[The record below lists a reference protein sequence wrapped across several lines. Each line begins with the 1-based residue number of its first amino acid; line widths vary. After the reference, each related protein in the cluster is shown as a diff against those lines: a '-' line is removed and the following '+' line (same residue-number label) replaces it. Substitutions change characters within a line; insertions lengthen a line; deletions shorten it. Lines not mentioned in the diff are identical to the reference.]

1 MKKLMLSSL
10 MAAAL
15 ISSSFV
21 NAADYVIDTKGAHA
35 SIQFK
40 IKHLGYSW
48 LTGRFNTFEGNFSY
62 DSNQPNKSSI
72 AVEIDTASVDSNH
85 AERDK
90 HLKGS
95 DFLAVSKFDKA
106 TFKSTNITFSDATN
120 GVVKGDF
127 TLHGVTKN
135 ISFPVT
141 KVGEGNDPWGGYRVG
156 FTGQVSIKLA
166 DYGIE
171 YNLGPASTHVEI
183 TLDVEGVRQ

>member
-15 ISSSFV
+15 MSSSFV
-21 NAADYVIDTKGAHA
+21 NAANYVIDTKDAHA

-120 GVVKGDF
+120 GVVKGDL

-141 KVGEGNDPWGGYRVG
+141 KVGEGNDPWGDYRVG
-156 FTGQVSIKLA
+156 FTGQVSLKLA

-171 YNLGPASTHVEI
+171 YNLGPTSTHVEL